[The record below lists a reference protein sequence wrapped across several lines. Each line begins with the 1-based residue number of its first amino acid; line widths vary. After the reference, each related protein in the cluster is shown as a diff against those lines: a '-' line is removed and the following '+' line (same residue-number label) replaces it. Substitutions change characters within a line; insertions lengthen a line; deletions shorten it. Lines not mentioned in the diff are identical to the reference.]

1 MTFCIDDFK
10 EEAFLQSPTYA
21 ANRYIDDERY
31 RFLEKAF
38 GGGPTHEE
46 ALDRVEERTSEAY
59 SRRIRIAQT
68 AAVAYAKYVFPAYK
82 FLLPDIVMDDWLSVI
97 DPHKPGKRDHS
108 LHQPLT
114 AYIVAK
120 MLGYGDAEEGLVI
133 NGKPLLTHC
142 AETFLNSPKMAYLK
156 DYLCSLANKEIP
168 VKGPL
173 RKIWA
178 ETVFYE
184 TAVMSALFHDIGYPW
199 QYLRTISNSLTAV
212 GTDLKDEYF
221 AKRVFEKI
229 KGKPMIFPFY
239 AYLQTALSHPEM
251 SYQSKVY
258 EMIDE
263 AYQQT
268 HGFPGALAFSYLSD
282 YVRRFPVDM
291 DFAEA
296 TCRFMQDWAA
306 LGIMMHDMS
315 RLYRGKCSTPLH
327 PQYHLSMYVD
337 PLSCLIALADIL
349 EEFGRPAASFKA
361 SSDNTSI
368 FYDYPCLLTEI
379 SVKGNQFHINYVYG
393 TKGDRMEYESK
404 RKSEVDSYF
413 NDKYSFIDMT
423 SIGIEGAE
431 CTTSTI
437 TDSKQKTDLFRHHL
451 LRALIS
457 ILPQRG
463 EGLKVSV
470 GRKHLSRFSDLDLKA
485 QMNKELQK
493 EVQRYPY
500 LFRYVDGESSKDE
513 LVFVDIVPQN

>member
-1 MTFCIDDFK
+1 MIFSIDDFK
-10 EEAFLQSPTYA
+10 AEAFLQPPTYA

-31 RFLEKAF
+31 RLLEKAF
-38 GGGPTHEE
+38 DSGLTHEE
-46 ALDRVEERTSEAY
+46 ALDRVEERTSEVY
-59 SRRIRIAQT
+59 SRRIKIAQT
-68 AAVAYAKYVFPAYK
+68 AAVDYAKYVFPAYK

-97 DPHKPGKRDHS
+97 DPHCPGKRDHS

-120 MLGYGDAEEGLVI
+120 MLGYGNAEEGLVI
-133 NGKPLLTHC
+133 DGKPLLTHC
-142 AETFLNSPKMAYLK
+142 AEIFLNSPKMAYLK
-156 DYLCSLANKEIP
+156 DYLSSLANKDIP
-168 VKGPL
+168 VNGSL
-173 RKIWA
+173 RVVWA

-199 QYLRTISNSLTAV
+199 QYLKTVSNNLVAV
-212 GTDLKDEYF
+212 GTDLKDEDF
-221 AKRVFEKI
+221 AKRIFEKI

-263 AYQQT
+263 AYQYT

-282 YVRRFPVDM
+282 FVRRFPVDM
-291 DFAEA
+291 NFAEA

-315 RLYRGKCSTPLH
+315 RQYRGKGSSPSH
-327 PQYHLSMYVD
+327 PQYHLSMHVD
-337 PLSCLIALADIL
+337 PLSCLISLSDIL
-349 EEFGRPAASFKA
+349 EEFGRPAASFLA
-361 SSDNTSI
+361 NSDNTSI
-368 FYDYPCLLTEI
+368 YYDYPCLQTEI
-379 SVKGNQFHINYVYG
+379 DVHGNQLHINYVYG
-393 TKGDRMEYESK
+393 TKGDKMEYEQV
-404 RKSEVDSYF
+404 RKTEVDSYF
-413 NDKYSFIDMT
+413 NDKYCFIDLT

-431 CTTSTI
+431 CTTSNI
-437 TDSKQKTDLFRHHL
+437 TDSKQKSEIFKHYL

-463 EGLKVSV
+463 EGQKASL
-470 GRKHLSRFSDLDLKA
+470 GRKQLSRFNDLDLKA
-485 QMNKELQK
+485 QMNEELQK
-493 EVQRYPY
+493 EVQHYPY
-500 LFRYVDGESSKDE
+500 LFRYVDGESSNDE

>member
-1 MTFCIDDFK
+1 MTFSIDDFK
-10 EEAFLQSPTYA
+10 AEAFLQPPTFA

-31 RFLEKAF
+31 RLLEKAF
-38 GGGPTHEE
+38 EGGLTHEE

-59 SRRIRIAQT
+59 SRRIKIAQT
-68 AAVAYAKYVFPAYK
+68 AAVAYAKFVFPAYK

-97 DPHKPGKRDHS
+97 DPHRPGKRDHS

-120 MLGYGDAEEGLVI
+120 MLGYGDAEKGLVI
-133 NGKPLLTHC
+133 KGRPLLTLC
-142 AETFLNSPKMAYLK
+142 AETFLNSARMAYIK
-156 DYLCSLANKEIP
+156 DYLCSLANKDIP
-168 VKGPL
+168 VKGSL
-173 RKIWA
+173 RKVWA

-199 QYLRTISNSLTAV
+199 QYLKTVSNSLAAV
-212 GTDLKDEYF
+212 GTDLKDDDF
-221 AKRVFEKI
+221 AKRIFEKI

-239 AYLQTALSHPEM
+239 SYLQTALSHPEM

-263 AYQQT
+263 AYQHT

-282 YVRRFPVDM
+282 FVRRFPVDM

-315 RLYRGKCSTPLH
+315 RLYRGKGNTPSR
-327 PQYHLSMYVD
+327 PQYHLSMHVD
-337 PLSCLIALADIL
+337 PLSCLISLSDIL
-349 EEFGRPAASFKA
+349 EEFGRPAANFMA
-361 SSDNTSI
+361 TSDNTSI
-368 FYDYPCLLTEI
+368 FYDYPCLCTEI
-379 SVKGNQFHINYVYG
+379 DVKGDQLLINYVYG
-393 TKGDRMEYESK
+393 TKGDMVEYESI

-413 NDKYSFIDMT
+413 NNKYCFIDMT
-423 SIGIEGAE
+423 SIGIEGAV
-431 CTTSTI
+431 CTTSNVTNPRQI
-437 TDSKQKTDLFRHHL
+437 ADIFKHYL

-457 ILPQRG
+457 VLPKRG
-463 EGLKVSV
+463 EGLKASV
-470 GRKHLSRFSDLDLKA
+470 GRKQLNRFPNMDLKA
-485 QMNKELQK
+485 QMDEELQK

-513 LVFVDIVPQN
+513 LIFVDIVPHN

>member
-1 MTFCIDDFK
+1 MTFSIDDFK
-10 EEAFLQSPTYA
+10 AEAFQQSPTFA
-21 ANRYIDDERY
+21 ANRYVDDERY
-31 RFLEKAF
+31 RLLEKAF
-38 GGGPTHEE
+38 EDCMTHEE
-46 ALDRVEERTSEAY
+46 ALDRIEERTSESY
-59 SRRIRIAQT
+59 SRKIKIAQT
-68 AAVAYAKYVFPAYK
+68 AAVSYAEFVFPAYK

-97 DPHKPGKRDHS
+97 DPHHPGKRDHS

-142 AETFLNSPKMAYLK
+142 AETFLTSPKMAYLK
-156 DYLCSLANKEIP
+156 DYLCSLANKDLP
-168 VKGPL
+168 VKGSL
-173 RKIWA
+173 QRVWA

-199 QYLRTISNSLTAV
+199 QYLTTINKSLAV
-212 GTDLKDEYF
+212 IGTDLKDEDF
-221 AKRVFEKI
+221 AKRIFEKI

-239 AYLQTALSHPEM
+239 AYLQVALSHPEM

-258 EMIDE
+258 AMIDE
-263 AYQQT
+263 AYQRT

-282 YVRRFPVDM
+282 FARRFPVDM

-315 RLYRGKCSTPLH
+315 RLYRGKGNTPSH
-327 PQYHLSMYVD
+327 PQYHLAMHVD
-337 PLSCLIALADIL
+337 PLSCLISLSDIL
-349 EEFGRPAASFKA
+349 EEFGRPAASFTSTA
-361 SSDNTSI
+361 DYTSI
-368 FYDYPCLLTEI
+368 SYDYPCLRTEI
-379 SVKGNQFHINYVYG
+379 DVKDDQLLIKYVYG
-393 TKGDRMEYESK
+393 TKGDAVEFESV
-404 RKSEVDSYF
+404 RQSEVNSYF

-423 SIGIEGAE
+423 SIGIERAVCSTSFIDNPKQIAE
-431 CTTSTI
+431 I
-437 TDSKQKTDLFRHHL
+437 FKRNL

-463 EGLKVSV
+463 EGLKARV
-470 GRKHLSRFSDLDLKA
+470 GRKQLNRFSNLDLKA
-485 QMNKELQK
+485 QMDEELQK

-500 LFRYVDGESSKDE
+500 MFRYVDGESNKDE
-513 LVFVDIVPQN
+513 LIFVDIVPQN